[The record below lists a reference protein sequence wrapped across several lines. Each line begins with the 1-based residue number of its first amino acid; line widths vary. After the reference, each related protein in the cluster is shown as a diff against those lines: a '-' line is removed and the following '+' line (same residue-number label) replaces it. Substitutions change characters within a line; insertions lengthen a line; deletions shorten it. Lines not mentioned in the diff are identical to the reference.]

1 MLDEKEGR
9 TMDARTLDQKMHYI
23 GMEKS
28 VRQIL
33 IKEKL
38 ATVNEIAMM
47 TSLEVCAKLLETY
60 EVVNCDSEGGE
71 ITIVEQDD
79 MAIYNSIVKFL
90 SR

>member
-1 MLDEKEGR
+1 
-9 TMDARTLDQKMHYI
+9 
-23 GMEKS
+23 MEKS

>member
-1 MLDEKEGR
+1 M
-9 TMDARTLDQKMHYI
+9 MDARTLDQKMNYI

-28 VRQIL
+28 ARQIL

-38 ATVNEIAMM
+38 ATAKEVAMM

-60 EVVNCDSEGGE
+60 EVVNCDSKGE
-71 ITIVEQDD
+71 KIAIVKQDD